1 MITFKEFTKEP
12 LKYADEIDIKKLE
25 SFLRKLSTLYYNKA
39 ESPVTDKIFDQL
51 KEILEDKDPDNPFLN
66 EIGAP
71 ITKNKV
77 KLPYPMGSLNKI
89 KPDSNELEKWLKTYN
104 GPYELSDK
112 LDGISAL
119 LQKFDNKISLYSRG
133 DGLFGQDITHLLQ
146 YLKVET
152 DNIPDNTAIRGEL
165 IMSKKNF
172 KKIEEK
178 MANAR
183 NAVAGVVNSKVVD
196 AKMAKMVEF
205 IAYNIINPR
214 FIQSEQY
221 KYLNQWKFK
230 VVNHKDATKLNIEIL
245 VKYFE
250 ERRTESLYEI
260 DGIVVMDNNMIY
272 DVVEGNPKYGFAFK
286 SIMKD
291 QYAVAKVVDVEW
303 DISRYGYIKPRIK
316 IDPIKLVGVTVT
328 YATAHNAKFI
338 YDNKIGIGSKIKIIR
353 SGDVIPKIMEV
364 LTPSTDGKPK
374 MPSIPFVWNETEVD
388 IVVKTETKESNII
401 TTTKQL
407 VNTMKTL
414 DVKYIDE
421 GIMTKLVENGYINF
435 IKILKAK
442 HEDIYEIIGEKMTD
456 KIYTGLEHG
465 LKNTQLHIL
474 MSASNYFGRGLG
486 TKKLHVVT
494 KKYPDI
500 MRKPWDDEKLF
511 KKINKLDGFQEKTTQ
526 KFVEGFTEFKK
537 FFTKINKYINIEYLR
552 QSEEIKVETN
562 IFQNQKIV
570 VTGFRDSAV
579 LEFIEKNGGDI
590 SGSVSK
596 NTSLVICIDDTE
608 DTSKLKKAKELK
620 IPIITKTDFMKKYM
634 NL

>member
-1 MITFKEFTKEP
+1 
-12 LKYADEIDIKKLE
+12 
-25 SFLRKLSTLYYNKA
+25 
-39 ESPVTDKIFDQL
+39 
-51 KEILEDKDPDNPFLN
+51 
-66 EIGAP
+66 
-71 ITKNKV
+71 
-77 KLPYPMGSLNKI
+77 
-89 KPDSNELEKWLKTYN
+89 
-104 GPYELSDK
+104 
-112 LDGISAL
+112 
-119 LQKFDNKISLYSRG
+119 
-133 DGLFGQDITHLLQ
+133 
-146 YLKVET
+146 
-152 DNIPDNTAIRGEL
+152 
-165 IMSKKNF
+165 
-172 KKIEEK
+172 
-178 MANAR
+178 
-183 NAVAGVVNSKVVD
+183 
-196 AKMAKMVEF
+196 
-205 IAYNIINPR
+205 
-214 FIQSEQY
+214 
-221 KYLNQWKFK
+221 
-230 VVNHKDATKLNIEIL
+230 
-245 VKYFE
+245 
-250 ERRTESLYEI
+250 
-260 DGIVVMDNNMIY
+260 MDNNMIY

-364 LTPSTDGKPK
+364 QTPSTDGKPK
-374 MPSIPFVWNETEVD
+374 MPSIPFEWNETGVD
-388 IVVKTETKESNII
+388 IIVKTETKESNMI

-421 GIMTKLVENGYINF
+421 GIMTKLVEKGYTNF

-442 HEDIYEIIGEKMTD
+442 HEAIYEIIGEKMTD

-500 MRKPWDDEKLF
+500 MSKTWDDEKLF
-511 KKINKLDGFQEKTTQ
+511 KKINKLEGFQEKTTQ

-537 FFTKINKYINIEYLR
+537 FFNKINKYINIEYLR
-552 QSEEIKVETN
+552 EPEDITVETN

-620 IPIITKTDFMKKYM
+620 IPIITKTDFINKYLKK
-634 NL
+634 